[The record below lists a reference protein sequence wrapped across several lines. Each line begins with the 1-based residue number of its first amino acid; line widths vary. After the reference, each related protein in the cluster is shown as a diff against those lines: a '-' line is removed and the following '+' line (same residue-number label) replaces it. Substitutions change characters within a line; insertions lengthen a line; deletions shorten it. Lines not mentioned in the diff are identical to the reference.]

1 MRKAWNESRIS
12 FARGERVTM
21 DLFVSIREEDET
33 LRPILINYDNSVEG
47 TNFAANLIKIS
58 RFYR

>member
-1 MRKAWNESRIS
+1 MDARNVSPGDMRKAWNEWSRIS

-33 LRPILINYDNSVEG
+33 LGSADIN
-47 TNFAANLIKIS
+47 
-58 RFYR
+58 